1 MKSPFVAGKRVCS
14 IEMCT
19 LNSLLYCNLQSP
31 FYDVV
36 DVESIVDIVC
46 LRPVPAEKALRSFNT
61 TDKLFFVNKFAK

>member
-1 MKSPFVAGKRVCS
+1 
-14 IEMCT
+14 MCT
-19 LNSLLYCNLQSP
+19 LNYLVKCAPQSP

-46 LRPVPAEKALRSFNT
+46 LRPVPAEKAQRSFNT

>member
-1 MKSPFVAGKRVCS
+1 
-14 IEMCT
+14 MCICNNF
-19 LNSLLYCNLQSP
+19 LNCAQQSP

-46 LRPVPAEKALRSFNT
+46 LRPMPAEKALRSINT